1 MEAKKIPTFACV
13 SHNSL
18 SNASVEINIDMVKPM
33 EASMPKPTIVRLVM
47 TLGKVAQRILTI
59 KKVAPTTP
67 RGFPMSK
74 PKATPSAT
82 WLENISDTLKFVKL
96 IPALEM
102 AKIGIMRNVT
112 TGIKVCS
119 SCCSKGIAMEVSRL
133 MVANTPTCPSSK
145 VLTSLAFSCSK
156 RFNCFFKRLIYTDSF
171 ILASAG
177 IIKAAST
184 AAIVAWIPDSKKV
197 TQTPPIPSI
206 A

>member
-1 MEAKKIPTFACV
+1 
-13 SHNSL
+13 
-18 SNASVEINIDMVKPM
+18 
-33 EASMPKPTIVRLVM
+33 
-47 TLGKVAQRILTI
+47 
-59 KKVAPTTP
+59 
-67 RGFPMSK
+67 MSK

-82 WLENISDTLKFVKL
+82 WLEKISDTLKLVKL
-96 IPALEM
+96 IPALAM
-102 AKIGIMRNVT
+102 AKMGIMRNVT
-112 TGIKVCS
+112 TGAKVCS